1 MNSPTSLRSSDLRG
15 SSYLQAADNDPMSS
29 MGNLMDVMLVFA
41 CALLIALVTHYNVQL
56 SPDSATDDSLQPIEG
71 QMETAQGE
79 NTQLEDMTAVGTLYY
94 DDETDEYYV
103 LTE

>member
-15 SSYLQAADNDPMSS
+15 QTYLQAADNDPMSS

-56 SPDSATDDSLQPIEG
+56 SPDTTADDSLQPIEG
-71 QMETAQGE
+71 QMETAQDE
-79 NTQLEDMTAVGTLYY
+79 STQLEDMTAVGTLYY
-94 DDETDEYYV
+94 DDETGEYYV